1 MMKNNIAL
9 YLTIIVVLLV
19 ACNVNTVKN
28 ELKYFPV
35 DDLNGVVTQ
44 SGIQLDK
51 VNSNDGKGSIKIQT
65 GAPVVIPLYII
76 NDVQVE
82 DIQIIFEAQVKSE
95 SLSGQAL
102 LEMWCVFR
110 DKGEF
115 FSRGF
120 DSVVSGTSDW
130 KTIRTVFNLQKG
142 EMPDQI
148 KLNIMVNGV
157 GTVWIDD
164 IHLSKL

>member
-1 MMKNNIAL
+1 MTKNFTF
-9 YLTIIVVLLV
+9 YLTLIVIQFV
-19 ACNVNTVKN
+19 ACNVNTEKN

-35 DDLNGVVTQ
+35 DDLNGVIAA
-44 SGIQLDK
+44 SSIQLDK
-51 VNSNDGKGSIKIQT
+51 ANSNDGKGSIKI
-65 GAPVVIPLYII
+65 AAASPVVIPLYIVNNI
-76 NDVQVE
+76 QAD
-82 DIQIIFEAQVKSE
+82 DTQIIYEAQVKSE
-95 SLSGQAL
+95 SLIGQAL
-102 LEMWCVFR
+102 LEMWCVFK
-110 DKGEF
+110 DKGDF

-120 DSVVSGTSDW
+120 DSVISGTSDW